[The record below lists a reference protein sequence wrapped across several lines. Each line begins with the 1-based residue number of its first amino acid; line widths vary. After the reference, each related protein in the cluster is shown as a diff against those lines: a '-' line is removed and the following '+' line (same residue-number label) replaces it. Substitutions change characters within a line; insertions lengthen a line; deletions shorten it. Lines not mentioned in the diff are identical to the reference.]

1 MRPPYD
7 QVTAVVLA
15 GGQSRR
21 MGQDKRRLEVGGVP
35 LLQRVL
41 SVLEPLFQRRVI
53 VAADRDPWLEA
64 FGLAV
69 WTDIRPGLAALGGLY
84 TALTHSKTERI
95 FAVAADMPCLDARA
109 IALMVERSA
118 QADVAMAALST
129 GVQPMH
135 AVYGKA
141 CLPAL
146 ERMIEQGNLSIQD
159 LLREPSLRISLVE
172 EVEVR
177 AVDPHLLSFLNINTP
192 ADLEMARKLIE
203 PRTHADVP
211 RR

>member
-7 QVTAVVLA
+7 HVTAVVLA
-15 GGQSRR
+15 GGKSRR
-21 MGQDKRRLEVGGVP
+21 MGQDKRRLEVSGLS

-41 SVLEPLFQRRVI
+41 SALEPLFPIRVI
-53 VAADRDPWLEA
+53 VAADPEPWLEA
-64 FGLAV
+64 FGLPV
-69 WTDIRPGLAALGGLY
+69 WTDIYPGLAALGGLY
-84 TALTHSKTERI
+84 TALTHSKTEGV
-95 FAVAADMPCLDARA
+95 FVVAADMPSLEAKA
-109 IALMVERSA
+109 IALVVERSA
-118 QADVAMAALST
+118 QVDVAMPSLST

-141 CLPAL
+141 CLPVL
-146 ERMIEQGNLSIQD
+146 EQMIKQGNLSIQD

-192 ADLEMARKLIE
+192 ADLEMARKLVG